1 MKEIVESYFSKR
13 SLVNHQ
19 LASYDDC
26 IPPGDNSVSR
36 MEKIVRSIR
45 VGTDEE
51 VEDEDVVKMIVNN
64 GIVTHMQ
71 RQCDVICNNVVTQL
85 GLYMYR
91 RNVIVDFPNC
101 DMSIVQYWKGLDT
114 IGFIGK
120 YDVTPYD
127 LECGKIRSVDRPSH
141 IQEVESKL

>member
-1 MKEIVESYFSKR
+1 MSENLKCDYVFNLQGDEPLTDPKWIDDMIVYAIDNNIDVLQSSRELEPEEI
-13 SLVNHQ
+13 
-19 LASYDDC
+19 D
-26 IPPGDNSVSR
+26 
-36 MEKIVRSIR
+36 
-45 VGTDEE
+45 
-51 VEDEDVVKMIVNN
+51 DEDVVKMILNN
-64 GIVTHMQ
+64 GVVTHMQ
-71 RQCDVICNNVVTQL
+71 RKCDVICDNIVNQL
-85 GLYMYR
+85 GLYMYKKD
-91 RNVIVDFPNC
+91 VIVDFPNC